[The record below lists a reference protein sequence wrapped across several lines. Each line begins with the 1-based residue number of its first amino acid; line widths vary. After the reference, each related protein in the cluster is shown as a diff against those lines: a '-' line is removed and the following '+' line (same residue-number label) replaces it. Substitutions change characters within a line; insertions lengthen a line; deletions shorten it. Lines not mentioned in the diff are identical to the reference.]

1 MEKIPAQVKSE
12 SETRKSRIIM
22 WWYKFTRG
30 GGEVILAT
38 SRRDLNQEKY
48 ELMNIIHKKP

>member
-12 SETRKSRIIM
+12 SETPKSRIIM